1 MHYHST
7 TPFTRSEMKEIDMER
22 SRLTLIPIPNSKGS
36 GSPTSVFYHFNQGD
50 RAASAA
56 LLPGL
61 IRVGG

>member
-7 TPFTRSEMKEIDMER
+7 TPFARSEMKEIDMER

-36 GSPTSVFYHFNQGD
+36 GSPTSVFYHFNEAD

-56 LLPGL
+56 LSTGP
-61 IRVGG
+61 IHAGG